1 MVSRRFVE
9 NCLIVWLDPDI
20 DEDQNQE
27 SIEQLRQII
36 NEVHRFNQLDLCINY
51 ISDFHDE
58 RILLILSEQIGQQI
72 VPLVHDLSQIEAI
85 YLFCSSNSP
94 EWT

>member
-9 NCLIVWLDPDI
+9 KCLIVWLDPDI
-20 DEDQNQE
+20 DEDQM
-27 SIEQLRQII
+27 EQLRQII
-36 NEVHRFNQLDLCINY
+36 NEVHIFNQLDLCIDY
-51 ISDFHDE
+51 IEDIHDE